1 VSSGDNDQFGIKK
14 LYPTKAGGQE
24 YFFDDS
30 NPTSDGRFD
39 WSDIEPNKRKKLSGE
54 EGWNLKDDDPRLHL
68 YSQDAI
74 GFSDSD
80 FEPGGKMEG
89 EFNYANLKQLGHW
102 YKDSDWK
109 NIEITCHVRIHKV
122 NSESEG
128 FGFEVRSVRH
138 HSQPPDHAQPGEVWC
153 GGSAYHG
160 NFHFQGDD
168 GPIGSTRF
176 RKEEFHAEYNSLNYS
191 SEDKAIGNVKDK
203 WFGFKFVVYNA
214 TNGDVVLEIWLDK
227 DCTNNWELNNS
238 ARDTGSNWGELMKE
252 CGGSKNTETISW
264 GSPLIRLFKNNK
276 GLDWD
281 LRRLS
286 CREISPPT

>member
-1 VSSGDNDQFGIKK
+1 MTDDKFGIKM
-14 LYPTKAGGQE
+14 LYATKAAGQE
-24 YFFDDS
+24 YFFNDS
-30 NPTSDGRFD
+30 DPTSDGRFD
-39 WSDIEPNKRKKLSGE
+39 WSGISHNKLNGE
-54 EGWNLKDDDPRLHL
+54 DAKDDSPRIHI

-80 FEPGGKMEG
+80 FEPGGKMQG
-89 EFNYANLKQLGHW
+89 GFNYANLEQLGHW

-109 NIEITCHVRIHKV
+109 NVEITCHVRIHSTNPK
-122 NSESEG
+122 SEG

-138 HSQPPDHAQPGEVWC
+138 KSNPPNKIKPGDVYC

-160 NFHFQGDD
+160 NFHYHDTGDED
-168 GPIGSTRF
+168 EGPLGSTRF
-176 RKEEFHAEYNSLNYS
+176 RKEEYHVKYTSLKYS
-191 SEDKAIGNVKDK
+191 NNGIGDVTDR
-203 WFGFKFVVYNA
+203 WFGFKFIVYNA

-227 DCTNNWELNNS
+227 DCTNNWVKNS
-238 ARDTGSNWGELMKE
+238 SAKDTGSNWGETMKT
-252 CGGSKNTETISW
+252 CGCHKNTDKISW

-281 LRRLS
+281 IRRLS